1 MRHWLE
7 SSGVM
12 GGNIDVTTLLFLV
25 LAVVIFLKLRSVLGR
40 RTGQEQTRFERYK
53 AQQEASQRNGKLAGQ
68 EKVVTLPRREREE
81 ADPRPAAE
89 RQAEADGEQRIRE
102 YAAGNSE
109 ISKGLV
115 DIVRID
121 SSFDPNQFLQGAKA
135 AYEIIVTA
143 FAEGNRKTLK
153 DLLSADVYDGFNGA
167 IAERESRGEQI
178 DQSFVGIKS
187 ADMVEAE
194 LKGGIAQ
201 LTVKFVSELISA
213 TRDKAGEV
221 IAGDPKRIREVTDIW
236 TFAREAMSRNPNWKL
251 IATQAAN

>member
-1 MRHWLE
+1 
-7 SSGVM
+7 M

-53 AQQEASQRNGKLAGQ
+53 AQQEARQQQRNGELAPQ
-68 EKVVTLPRREREE
+68 DRVVTLPRRDREE
-81 ADPRPAAE
+81 PDTRVPAE
-89 RQAEADGEQRIRE
+89 QQARADGEQRVRD
-102 YAAGNSE
+102 YAAGNTQ

-115 DIVRID
+115 DIVRTD
-121 SSFDPNQFLQGAKA
+121 PSFDPAHFLQGAKA

-153 DLLSADVYDGFNGA
+153 DLLNSEVFDGFNIA
-167 IAERESRGEQI
+167 ITERENRGEQI

-187 ADMVEAE
+187 ADVVEAE
-194 LKGGIAQ
+194 LKTGMAQ
-201 LTVKFVSELISA
+201 VTVKFVSELISA
-213 TRDKAGEV
+213 TRDRAGVV
-221 IAGDPKRIREVTDIW
+221 ISGDPKRIREVTDIW
-236 TFAREAMSRNPNWKL
+236 TFAREAASRNPNWKL